1 MTGPQLLNGGCL
13 ERGGWPFNRGEGG
26 AIWSNI
32 FFSVRTKNSNWEIST
47 KNLATFKRED
57 GIKDEKLWY
66 FRGSL
71 KNPTF
76 FGGGGVGVGV
86 TKKYRE
92 ELLKRRLRQFSD
104 LRGAWQEIEGVRF
117 LRGDWYPNALYDNL
131 ESVS

>member
-1 MTGPQLLNGGCL
+1 MVLRMKNFDILGVRWKIQL
-13 ERGGWPFNRGEGG
+13 
-26 AIWSNI
+26 
-32 FFSVRTKNSNWEIST
+32 FFW
-47 KNLATFKRED
+47 
-57 GIKDEKLWY
+57 
-66 FRGSL
+66 
-71 KNPTF
+71 
-76 FGGGGVGVGV
+76 GGGVGVGV